1 MNENEF
7 IFRFNHELGIV
18 QFSIGN
24 DRWYKVQATP
34 GEIKALLG
42 LEEMVKIQLG
52 SNEVANN
59 GR

>member
-1 MNENEF
+1 MDGDEF

-18 QFSIGN
+18 QFSRG
-24 DRWYKVQATP
+24 DGEWFKVQATP

-52 SNEVANN
+52 FKEDNHA
-59 GR
+59 

>member
-18 QFSIGN
+18 QFSRG
-24 DRWYKVQATP
+24 DGEWFKVQATP

-42 LEEMVKIQLG
+42 LEDMVKYQLLFKE
-52 SNEVANN
+52 N
-59 GR
+59 